1 VSAEEAPK
9 PKPQPWQIDG
19 IMAALEDDLPRVK
32 QYALDK
38 LTAYDLQNLKSVGR
52 EPEDI
57 AKKAAEILKD
67 EKVDAN
73 VRASAASA
81 LSNFGQAAAKY
92 VPDIV
97 NILKDEK
104 VDANLRASAARAL
117 GNITQLKLEEVI
129 VILNYVYE
137 PNQGKLWSTLS
148 SNRENRDNINF
159 EYWRFLTHVLAGGND
174 EVKTL
179 LKWLGKPDR
188 KAIPE
193 QLKYDE
199 GKKTLEL
206 FLKIW
211 VPTQGLQG
219 LREDLEEQISVV
231 ASNKKVLWK
240 PQDISLLESHYK
252 NLKAVNSTKA
262 AAVKSVIDNLEF
274 WKWFFLARNII
285 LTHLAIWLTLILAY
299 PKSPQV
305 QTIFWNPWVRRI
317 LGFGYIGLL
326 LSWVPYLR
334 RRLFEPFKPILLAD
348 AGLDNFSSLTY
359 FPESGVVETLHGASL
374 HQDRGEIRPITQAI
388 PTITGQ
394 IVLEGDSGLGKSM
407 FLRHLVKTSQQ
418 IVAYLPA
425 QKCDNGV
432 IEAIYA
438 KLQGQVQDA
447 KFLRNLIYYGAID
460 ICIDGLNEVT
470 ADTRAKVSQFAESY
484 FRGNIIMTT
493 QPLDWIPPSTAKK
506 YELQPLEREQ
516 IQQFLISRQ
525 QQINLT
531 LPYRVDFSAAKSE
544 GEVKSE
550 MSVRR
555 NLTLPYR
562 ASLSL
567 LRRGKDFSAAKSEG
581 EVKSEM
587 SVRRNPTPPSFPLP
601 ASGEQRR
608 AGVPP
613 VEATA
618 EEGLGVGFQDYEQ
631 ACARYIAAAFNDQQS
646 KEDLAAAKRILSNP
660 MDLTLVALMLSQ
672 GKQPDLFRLQEQ
684 QYHLMA
690 EEYLRK
696 WNHEFPLKKFSQA
709 VYQMRLNDQS
719 AIPAE
724 EFNQELIS
732 MEDEKYKM
740 VISRQWEDA
749 EGEPHKSWY
758 FRHDKIM
765 EFFLVQNFL
774 GEGEEVQERVNE
786 HINDPRFR
794 GVYLLLATLLPVD
807 VALVLRERLI
817 EYAANTKDH
826 TLTDKFVQIL
836 KLRLPQQWTQDGSLK
851 HLLRQQEHKAKCL
864 DLVSEFLE
872 LVGAKIKRDSQH
884 LTIKTIEGSL
894 SPYTPLPVLLSVD
907 TPSDKDVIQLV
918 EISEKLVLDCPERIG
933 ILFYRVS
940 PDTTARIEMA
950 KVRLR
955 DHFVLI
961 PIPLAELE
969 QALPNQDKC
978 RGLLEVYVDRYLQ
991 RVDFFDDKNAISDT
1005 FSFFGRTEVLQL
1017 LGQELLRYQGIGL
1030 FGLRKSGKTSVL
1042 LQLGFM
1048 LRQHPI
1054 IHIDLQG
1061 FVGSR
1066 YGVALFNRVLSSL
1079 SSLESE
1085 VQLPQFPP
1093 FPLEKP
1099 AAELSGEFIQRVID
1113 FASAI
1118 QKTKKYKLPILCF
1131 LDEVER
1137 IIPTP
1142 EDSREKAEEFNA
1154 CFGALRVL
1162 CQEQRQLSL
1171 LVADVHPDCNRINMW
1186 KQQGVAT
1193 NPVFSF
1199 FKEVFLPPFAEE
1211 ETKDMLINIGK
1222 LMGLEFDEQTPKQ
1235 IHRQSGGHPFVS
1247 RQLARFLTEKIQN
1260 KNQDKNTNPSQSRNM
1275 LIEWAMVE
1283 RYLEKTLSHKGELK
1297 NYLEKSIW
1305 EDLEKRNFDVAIAV
1319 LQAIAC
1325 NEHFREGITEQALLN
1340 QLRDNFTTSQCL
1352 DACLW
1357 LTNVGLLYHE
1367 EVEHQD
1373 FYQIRIPLLSRWIQM
1388 QMTEEEIE
1396 QCKIFQ

>member
-1 VSAEEAPK
+1 MKATNFAP
-9 PKPQPWQIDG
+9 DV
-19 IMAALEDDLPRVK
+19 A
-32 QYALDK
+32 K
-38 LTAYDLQNLKSVGR
+38 L
-52 EPEDI
+52 
-57 AKKAAEILKD
+57 LKD
-67 EKVDAN
+67 SDTS
-73 VRASAASA
+73 VRSAAASA
-81 LSNFGQAAAKY
+81 LGQMKATNFAPDVAKLLKDSDWNVRYAAAEALPKLGQQNLSF
-92 VPDIV
+92 IV
-97 NILKDEK
+97 QVL
-104 VDANLRASAARAL
+104 DAVLQSRP
-117 GNITQLKLEEVI
+117 EEI
-129 VILNYVYE
+129 AQ
-137 PNQGKLWSTLS
+137 P
-148 SNRENRDNINF
+148 
-159 EYWRFLTHVLAGGND
+159 RFLAHFIGGGEQDVETLMQWVGRPKSRPEKLTLDKGRNIMTVFEKAWQDSKSTPDLRQELAAQIA
-174 EVKTL
+174 EV
-179 LKWLGKPDR
+179 
-188 KAIPE
+188 A
-193 QLKYDE
+193 Y
-199 GKKTLEL
+199 
-206 FLKIW
+206 
-211 VPTQGLQG
+211 
-219 LREDLEEQISVV
+219 
-231 ASNKKVLWK
+231 KVSWEA
-240 PQDISLLESHYK
+240 QDISSLRDHYN
-252 NLKAVNSTKA
+252 NLKQAKSTHADAVH
-262 AAVKSVIDNLEF
+262 SVINNLEF
-274 WKWFFLARNII
+274 RDWFSLATKII
-285 LTHLAIWLTLILAY
+285 LIHLAIWLTLILAY
-299 PKSPQV
+299 PKFPQV
-305 QTIFWNPWVRRI
+305 LATFFWNPWIRRI

-326 LSWVPYLR
+326 LTWVPYLR
-334 RRLFEPFKPILLAD
+334 RRLFEPFKPTLLAD
-348 AGLDNFSSLTY
+348 AGLDNFNEQTY
-359 FPESGVVETLHGASL
+359 FPESFVKVPPGSTPPPAPPRKRGGVKQAARDSADNLAP
-374 HQDRGEIRPITQAI
+374 EIQSVTQAL
-388 PTITGQ
+388 PDITGQ

-407 FLRHLVKTSQQ
+407 FLRHLVKTSQR
-418 IVAYLPA
+418 IVAFLPA
-425 QKCDNGV
+425 QKCDNG
-432 IEAIYA
+432 IIDAIYA

-516 IQQFLISRQ
+516 IQEFLLYRQ
-525 QQINLT
+525 Q
-531 LPYRVDFSAAKSE
+531 
-544 GEVKSE
+544 
-550 MSVRR
+550 M

-567 LRRGKDFSAAKSEG
+567 VRRGKDFSAAKSEG
-581 EVKSEM
+581 EVKSETSVWRNLTLPYRASLSLVRRGKDFSAAKSEM
-587 SVRRNPTPPSFPLP
+587 SVRRLNPTPPSFPLP
-601 ASGEQRR
+601 ASGE
-608 AGVPP
+608 
-613 VEATA
+613 
-618 EEGLGVGFQDYEQ
+618 GLGVGFRDYEQ
-631 ACARYIAAAFNDQQS
+631 ACARYIAAAFNNQQS
-646 KEDLAAAKRILSNP
+646 PEDLAAAKRILSNP

-684 QYHLMA
+684 QYQLMA
-690 EEYLRK
+690 EEYLREWK
-696 WNHEFPLKKFSQA
+696 HEFPLKKFSQA
-709 VYQMRLNDQS
+709 VYQMRLNDES
-719 AIPAE
+719 AIPAD
-724 EFNQELIS
+724 EFRQELIS

-774 GEGEEVQERVNE
+774 GEGKEIQERVNQ

-794 GVYLLLATLLPVD
+794 GVYLLLATLLPLD
-807 VALVLRERLI
+807 TALELRERLI

-826 TLTDKFVQIL
+826 TLSDKYVQLL
-836 KLRLPQQWTQDGSLK
+836 KLRLPQWTQDGTLK
-851 HLLRQQEHKAKCL
+851 QLLQQHEQKAKCL
-864 DLVSEFLE
+864 DLATKFLE
-872 LVGAKIKRDSQH
+872 LVGAKIKREKELH
-884 LTIKTIEGSL
+884 LTIETIEGTL
-894 SPYTPLPVLLSVD
+894 STYTPLPVLLTVD
-907 TPSDKDVIQLV
+907 TPTDQDIIRLVQSQQLPR
-918 EISEKLVLDCPERIG
+918 EQTQRAGLLI
-933 ILFYRVS
+933 YRVP
-940 PDTTARIEMA
+940 PDTTARMETA

-961 PIPLAELE
+961 PIPLAQVE
-969 QALPNQDKC
+969 QALPNQDEC
-978 RGLLEVYVDRYLQ
+978 RGLLELYCDRYLQ

-1005 FSFFGRTEVLQL
+1005 FSFFGRTEILQRL
-1017 LGQELLRYQGIGL
+1017 AEELLRYQGIGL

-1042 LQLGFM
+1042 LQLGFL

-1054 IHIDLQG
+1054 VHIDLQRYG
-1061 FVGSR
+1061 GSR
-1066 YGVALFNRVLSSL
+1066 YGAALFNDILQLLST
-1079 SSLESE
+1079 LETE
-1085 VQLPQFPP
+1085 AKLPSFEP

-1099 AAELSGEFIQRVID
+1099 AAELTGEFIQRVID

-1118 QKTKKYKLPILCF
+1118 QQTKKYKLPILCF

-1137 IIPTP
+1137 ILPSP

-1247 RQLARFLTEKIQN
+1247 RQLARFLTERIKD
-1260 KNQDKNTNPSQSRNM
+1260 KNQDKNTKPSQSRNM
-1275 LIEWAMVE
+1275 LIEWATVE

-1305 EDLEKRNFDVAIAV
+1305 EDLEKRDFEVAIA
-1319 LQAIAC
+1319 LLRAIAC

-1340 QLRDNFTTSQCL
+1340 QLKDNFTTSQCL

-1357 LTNVGLLYHE
+1357 LTNVGLLYHK